1 IDVFTDNG
9 YTQEEM
15 KMINE
20 TKKIMEKNELP
31 VEEKRVRQQV
41 FTSHAESVDREAEKY
56 GIAAE
61 ELKEKIKRVRDSEL
75 ERDIIKEMKMN
86 KETKKIMEKNDLPV
100 AATCVRL
107 PVFTSHAES
116 VYIEVEKDGVSAEEL
131 KETLKNGKGIVLEDD
146 ITTQTYPT
154 PLSAENKK
162 E

>member
-1 IDVFTDNG
+1 LFNSKD
-9 YTQEEM
+9 Y
-15 KMINE
+15 INIE
-20 TKKIMEKNELP
+20 KNKYKSKIINKKKKIK
-31 VEEKRVRQQV
+31 
-41 FTSHAESVDREAEKY
+41 D
-56 GIAAE
+56 
-61 ELKEKIKRVRDSEL
+61 
-75 ERDIIKEMKMN
+75 
-86 KETKKIMEKNDLPV
+86 KNDVPV

-162 E
+162 EVYVGRVRKDPDTDK